1 MPEGQKRAPDLITDV
16 YKPPC
21 GCGDLNSGPLKEQT
35 VLLTS
40 EPSLQLPVFLPSQ
53 PQLPKVC
60 CLFVFPEFDS
70 LKDPHILNPRT
81 WNVTLHSKRDFAEK
95 RPFSLK

>member
-21 GCGDLNSGPLKEQT
+21 GCGDLNSGPLEEQT

-70 LKDPHILNPRT
+70 NLRVSVVSRMFPPLKIPT
-81 WNVTLHSKRDFAEK
+81 S
-95 RPFSLK
+95 